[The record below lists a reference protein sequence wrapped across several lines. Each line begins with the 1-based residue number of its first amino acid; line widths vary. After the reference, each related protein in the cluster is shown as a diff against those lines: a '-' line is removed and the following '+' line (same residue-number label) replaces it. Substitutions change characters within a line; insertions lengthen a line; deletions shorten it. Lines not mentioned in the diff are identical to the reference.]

1 MPTDRETQ
9 TQKLARL
16 EAENARLA
24 QELADAR
31 TVAQAQ
37 AQAQATAVEAQ
48 PAKRRGRGRTVG
60 AIVVLVIATLLAP
73 VALIASSTVRQFTN
87 TEEFVRTLAPLIDD
101 PSVQDF
107 LVDQVVLAI
116 DENVD
121 IEGLVAAAFDG
132 LDDLNLAPRAT
143 DALRRLQ
150 PALVGGINSI
160 IEQKTRELIESEQFS
175 DVFANVLRLSHSQLI
190 ATLEGSDDAAVTID
204 PNGTVDLQLGPI
216 VAAVK
221 QRLEDQGV
229 GFASLIPEVD
239 RSVTI
244 AENTQ
249 LARVSTAYQIL
260 LVVGFWLIYV
270 DLLLFVLAVLLA
282 MRRSVMIVVA
292 GLCLA
297 GISAIV
303 GIGVA
308 VGRIAVVSALTPFV
322 PSGAADAVYD
332 ALVTDIVA
340 LSTVLVVLGLTIALI
355 GYLATP
361 WRSARALR
369 TFADSSAD
377 SLAGYASSRGIS
389 TGGFGGFLAKWRI
402 PLRIGIGVIAAAI
415 ILFVRPVTPGLII
428 WTAVLALLL
437 VIVLRLL
444 ERPTL
449 VQPPV
454 AAPMTS

>member
-1 MPTDRETQ
+1 MPTARETQ
-9 TQKLARL
+9 AEKLSRL

-31 TVAQAQ
+31 AAAQAQ
-37 AQAQATAVEAQ
+37 AITAATVVE
-48 PAKRRGRGRTVG
+48 PEPKLRRRRGRTIAAV
-60 AIVVLVIATLLAP
+60 ALLVVATLLAP

-87 TEEFVRTLAPLIDD
+87 TEEFVRTLAPLIED
-101 PSVQDF
+101 PSVQDY
-107 LVDQVVLAI
+107 LVEQVVLAI
-116 DENVD
+116 DESVD
-121 IEGLVAAAFDG
+121 VEGLVAAAFDG
-132 LDDLNLAPRAT
+132 LDDLNLPPRAV

-150 PALVGGINSI
+150 PALVGGVNSI
-160 IEQKTRELIESEQFS
+160 IEQRTRELVESEQFA
-175 DVFANVLRLSHSQLI
+175 DVFANVLRLTHSELI
-190 ATLEGSDDAAVTID
+190 ATLEGSEDAAVTID
-204 PNGTVDLQLGPI
+204 PNGTVDVQLGPI

-221 QRLEDQGV
+221 ERLEARGV

-249 LARVSTAYQIL
+249 LARVANAYRIL

-270 DLLLFVLAVLLA
+270 DLLLFVGAVLLA
-282 MRRSVMIVVA
+282 MRRSVMTVAA

-297 GISAIV
+297 GVSGVV

-322 PSGAADAVYD
+322 PSGAANAVYD
-332 ALVTDIVA
+332 ALVTDIVSLA
-340 LSTVLVVLGLTIALI
+340 IVLVVLGLTVALI
-355 GYLATP
+355 AYLATP

-369 TFADSSAD
+369 TFADSSAN
-377 SLAGYASSRGIS
+377 SLTSYASSRGIS
-389 TGGFGGFLAKWRI
+389 TGGFGGFLAKWRLPI
-402 PLRIGIGVIAAAI
+402 RIAIGVIAAAI
-415 ILFVRPVTPGLII
+415 VLFVRPLTPALII
-428 WTAVLALLL
+428 WTAVIAVLL

-444 ERPTL
+444 ERPVAPT
-449 VQPPV
+449 QV

>member
-1 MPTDRETQ
+1 MPTARETQ
-9 TQKLARL
+9 AEKLARL

-31 TVAQAQ
+31 AAHAQTVASA
-37 AQAQATAVEAQ
+37 ALVE
-48 PAKRRGRGRTVG
+48 PEPKPRRRRGRTVG

-73 VALIASSTVRQFTN
+73 IALVASSTVRQFTN
-87 TEEFVRTLAPLIDD
+87 TEEFVRTLAPLVDD
-101 PSVQDF
+101 PSVQDY

-116 DENVD
+116 DESVD
-121 IEGLVAAAFDG
+121 IEGLVAAVFDG
-132 LDDLNLAPRAT
+132 LDDLNLPPRAV
-143 DALRRLQ
+143 DAMRRLQ
-150 PALVGGINSI
+150 PALVGGVNSI
-160 IEQKTRELIESEQFS
+160 IEQKTRQLVESEQFA
-175 DVFANVLRLSHSQLI
+175 DVFANVLRLTHSQLI
-190 ATLEGSDDAAVTID
+190 ATLEGSTDAAVTVD
-204 PNGTVDLQLGPI
+204 PNGTVEVQLGPI

-249 LARVSTAYQIL
+249 LARIATAYRVL

-270 DLLLFVLAVLLA
+270 DLLLFAAAVLLA
-282 MRRSVMIVVA
+282 RRRSVMLVAA

-308 VGRIAVVSALTPFV
+308 VGRIAVVSALNPFL
-322 PSGAADAVYD
+322 PSGAADAVYN
-332 ALVTDIVA
+332 ALVTDIVSLA
-340 LSTVLVVLGLTIALI
+340 VVLVVLGLTVALVA
-355 GYLATP
+355 YLATP

-377 SLAGYASSRGIS
+377 SLTAYAATRGIS
-389 TGGFGGFLAKWRI
+389 TGGFGGFLAKWRVPI
-402 PLRIGIGVIAAAI
+402 RIGIGVIAAAI
-415 ILFVRPVTPGLII
+415 VLFVRPLSPGLII
-428 WTAVLALLL
+428 WTAVIAVL
-437 VIVLRLL
+437 VVLILRLL
-444 ERPTL
+444 ERPVVPT
-449 VQPPV
+449 QV
-454 AAPMTS
+454 ATPMTS